1 MQIFSVHQDE
11 CVHSVYSVSELSGV
25 VREQSRPR
33 SPLHPALLMACN
45 NVTNGHTT
53 SLGFYAG

>member
-1 MQIFSVHQDE
+1 MNR
-11 CVHSVYSVSELSGV
+11 VHSVYSMSELSGV

-45 NVTNGHTT
+45 NVTHGHTT